1 MTSDQASGLPPDAA
15 AAIRDALAA
24 ERQQTLDRITAVS
37 REFDGIVE
45 SSAGVATDDEHDP
58 EGATIAFERAQLAA
72 LLDQAH
78 RHLAELDEAAGPAQ
92 AGPLRPLRAVRTA
105 HCRRAARRP
114 PHRPH
119 LHRLRLRGSV
129 TEGRSPA
136 ARQAAIAAWQRIAA
150 GMVPPRAAG

>member
-1 MTSDQASGLPPDAA
+1 MTGDIPEGLPPDVV

-24 ERQQTLDRITAVS
+24 ERQETLGRVTAVS

-78 RHLAELDEAAGPAQ
+78 QHLAELDEAADRLRQGRYGRCERCGRPVAAERLAARPTARTCITCAASGPA
-92 AGPLRPLRAVRTA
+92 
-105 HCRRAARRP
+105 
-114 PHRPH
+114 
-119 LHRLRLRGSV
+119 
-129 TEGRSPA
+129 
-136 ARQAAIAAWQRIAA
+136 
-150 GMVPPRAAG
+150 